1 MNMAN
6 QESRLGT
13 LLVYLPCYLDYELS
27 LRQAKR
33 IREIF
38 QESEVQPNFSIKTM
52 ISINGLNLTTE
63 QIREIET
70 LTDYQVIFPFGISG
84 DINITQGFMQAIRLK
99 ADYLWILSSNDAVA
113 STFLEA
119 FQRNLLEKPEVD
131 LLVGC
136 SSSNL
141 GVRRVASVFDSENR
155 EIPFGLISAVIYR
168 TARTSNN
175 FDSAVQLNWTGW
187 GQLATIEASCIS
199 RNGLTVSVIEE
210 KTLYTR
216 SMRGLDDPK
225 KESKRIRDGYA
236 HSFFGM
242 PILIYSLFAGDPK
255 RQNRLLNGWVRSNW
269 YLVNYFLNTD
279 FKLWNA
285 HLASNQFWLRA
296 YANAAIGNASPRYRI
311 LFLASKRMNLARFQ
325 NWVVARWLQA
335 RLQRR
340 P

>member
-1 MNMAN
+1 MALAN
-6 QESRLGT
+6 RESQLGT

-27 LRQAKR
+27 LRQAKK

-38 QESEVQPNFSIKTM
+38 KESKLRPNFSIKTM
-52 ISINGLNLTTE
+52 ISINGLNLTSE
-63 QIREIET
+63 QLREVKA

-84 DINITQGFMQAIRLK
+84 DINITQGFMHAIRLK

-113 STFLEA
+113 STFVEA
-119 FQRNLLEKPEVD
+119 FQRHLLEKPEAD

-136 SSSNL
+136 TS
-141 GVRRVASVFDSENR
+141 FDPENQ

-216 SMRGLDDPK
+216 SIRGLDDSK
-225 KESKRIRDGYA
+225 KESERIRNGYA

-242 PILIYSLFAGDPK
+242 PILRPK
-255 RQNRLLNGWVRSNW
+255 KAKQIV
-269 YLVNYFLNTD
+269 
-279 FKLWNA
+279 K
-285 HLASNQFWLRA
+285 
-296 YANAAIGNASPRYRI
+296 
-311 LFLASKRMNLARFQ
+311 
-325 NWVVARWLQA
+325 
-335 RLQRR
+335 
-340 P
+340 

>member
-1 MNMAN
+1 MALAN
-6 QESRLGT
+6 RESQLGT

-27 LRQAKR
+27 LRQAKK

-38 QESEVQPNFSIKTM
+38 KESKLRPNFSIKTM
-52 ISINGLNLTTE
+52 ISINGLNLTSE
-63 QIREIET
+63 QLREVKA

-84 DINITQGFMQAIRLK
+84 DINITQGFMHAIRLK

-113 STFLEA
+113 STFVEA
-119 FQRNLLEKPEVD
+119 FQRHLLEKPEAD

-136 SSSNL
+136 TSNNL
-141 GVRRVASVFDSENR
+141 GVRKVASVFDPENQ

-216 SMRGLDDPK
+216 SIRGLDDSK
-225 KESKRIRDGYA
+225 KESERIRNGYA

-242 PILIYSLFAGDPK
+242 PILINSLLAGDPK
-255 RQNRLLNGWVRSNW
+255 RQNRLLNEWVRSNW

-285 HLASNQFWLRA
+285 HLASNQSWLRA

-311 LFLASKRMNLARFQ
+311 LFLASKRLNLARFQ
-325 NWVVARWLQA
+325 NWAVAKWLRA
-335 RLQRR
+335 RLQKRV
-340 P
+340 